1 MSILL
6 FSFLFLA
13 LTADALMTFMVP
25 VVVYLLT
32 GSIEYSGLSY
42 AVWWLPRLLLI
53 PMIGQC
59 IDNVGIRP
67 LSIISDIIKTAG
79 CLFLIFQNSAD
90 PLVISIMFGVVGS
103 LVSIGNSQ
111 TLISYEKIIA
121 TLSRAREHHINL
133 MSRMDFLA
141 MVIGPVVGILL
152 IDFGYKYLLIIPCL
166 LYFLNAGYFSWVRL
180 NPIKKV
186 NSKNPGSVVG
196 RQAVSS
202 LGFIASVPVLLG
214 VIFLSMGNNMFDGLI
229 ESSGAAL
236 VELNMNMPV
245 KYFGVIDIVAGAFGV
260 LGTYA
265 YGATRIRMK
274 RPRLLLMG
282 LFFVVFPS
290 LFLIAF
296 PASFVIF
303 VLCYAMS
310 IFGKVVC
317 GNVGRMIRIEV
328 IPLHRL
334 ASTSSVIVMLNQSVL
349 PIVGMSLFFWG
360 KSTDVVYFLMML
372 SVMVTLASGCFLVRE
387 LSKAVGQP
395 GRFPGDA
402 PG

>member
-1 MSILL
+1 MSTLF
-6 FSFLFLA
+6 FSFLFLV

-90 PLVISIMFGVVGS
+90 PLVISITFGVIGS

-111 TLISYEKIIA
+111 TLIAYEKIIA

-186 NSKNPGSVVG
+186 NSKNSGSAVG

-202 LGFIASVPVLLG
+202 MGFIASVPVLLG

-245 KYFGVIDIVAGAFGV
+245 KYFGVIDIVAGVFWGAGYLCLWCHAYQDEAPSALADGAILCGFSFAFFDC
-260 LGTYA
+260 LSC
-265 YGATRIRMK
+265 
-274 RPRLLLMG
+274 
-282 LFFVVFPS
+282 VVRDLCP
-290 LFLIAF
+290 
-296 PASFVIF
+296 
-303 VLCYAMS
+303 VLCHEH
-310 IFGKVVC
+310 IW
-317 GNVGRMIRIEV
+317 
-328 IPLHRL
+328 
-334 ASTSSVIVMLNQSVL
+334 Q
-349 PIVGMSLFFWG
+349 
-360 KSTDVVYFLMML
+360 
-372 SVMVTLASGCFLVRE
+372 GCMWKCRSNDKNRSDSF
-387 LSKAVGQP
+387 A
-395 GRFPGDA
+395 
-402 PG
+402 

>member
-245 KYFGVIDIVAGAFGV
+245 KYFGVIDIVAGAFGGWV
-260 LGTYA
+260 L
-265 YGATRIRMK
+265 MPMV
-274 RPRLLLMG
+274 PR
-282 LFFVVFPS
+282 V
-290 LFLIAF
+290 
-296 PASFVIF
+296 
-303 VLCYAMS
+303 
-310 IFGKVVC
+310 
-317 GNVGRMIRIEV
+317 
-328 IPLHRL
+328 
-334 ASTSSVIVMLNQSVL
+334 
-349 PIVGMSLFFWG
+349 
-360 KSTDVVYFLMML
+360 
-372 SVMVTLASGCFLVRE
+372 SG
-387 LSKAVGQP
+387 
-395 GRFPGDA
+395 
-402 PG
+402 